1 MPKRTYLRDGRAP
14 VPKDPR
20 TSAVMSRIRAKNT
33 TPELSVRQA
42 LRERGFTGYRL
53 HYAKA
58 PGRPDIAFVGR
69 RVAVFVHGC
78 FWHGCPHCQPR
89 RPKTH
94 KGFWNAKLDRNR
106 ERDAEKTQALEEAGW
121 KVFTLWEC
129 RVKRDVGRE
138 LAGAV
143 RLLAIGPKA
152 GSFTSGGRKG
162 VGRSVSRRPRRS

>member
-69 RVAVFVHGC
+69 KVAVAKPQRAEGC
-78 FWHGCPHCQPR
+78 GR
-89 RPKTH
+89 R
-94 KGFWNAKLDRNR
+94 GL
-106 ERDAEKTQALEEAGW
+106 
-121 KVFTLWEC
+121 
-129 RVKRDVGRE
+129 
-138 LAGAV
+138 
-143 RLLAIGPKA
+143 
-152 GSFTSGGRKG
+152 
-162 VGRSVSRRPRRS
+162 